1 MSHARLLVLVATL
14 ASSLDATSRLHAQ
27 LLPTAHS
34 VLNQSSSLVAFTL
47 FTQGPL
53 RVKREGRFHDITGEL
68 SYDPNRPADTRVDVV
83 VNTAS
88 VDVNDARHNEL
99 LRSHEFFDALEFP
112 TMRFTSTATT
122 TQPNGTMMV
131 DGDLTIRGITKRI
144 AIPVALQMM
153 KNGASTAARFDT
165 TFEIDRTEFG
175 LNGVA
180 KMAGFNI
187 SIAKRVRIHV
197 SISAPMRSAGAP

>member
-99 LRSHEFFDALEFP
+99 LRSHEFFDALVPLGPVLFVAGEAAVEFRGFAEGQQRRHP
-112 TMRFTSTATT
+112 IDQDWAQRCEERFGKTGRRGAEERRGMRFEDAE
-122 TQPNGTMMV
+122 V
-131 DGDLTIRGITKRI
+131 RG
-144 AIPVALQMM
+144 
-153 KNGASTAARFDT
+153 
-165 TFEIDRTEFG
+165 
-175 LNGVA
+175 
-180 KMAGFNI
+180 
-187 SIAKRVRIHV
+187 
-197 SISAPMRSAGAP
+197 